1 MQLKD
6 IKLTYK
12 VRQMIEIGEK
22 IGGRYELE
30 KAAYDG
36 NLKVLATLI
45 SILSDNLTFNDSLD
59 VIDETIEAGITVK
72 QVYEEIFKGMNEKAF
87 FTEKL
92 EVLETPPI
100 DMEKMTQDVMK
111 QAQEKMS
118 REVLEQAIT
127 ENTLKPLKK

>member
-12 VRQMIEIGEK
+12 ARQMIEIGEK

-59 VIDETIEAGITVK
+59 VIDETIEAGMTVK

-87 FTEKL
+87 FTERL

-100 DMEKMTQDVMK
+100 DMKKMTQDVMK

>member
-12 VRQMIEIGEK
+12 ARQMIEIGEK

-59 VIDETIEAGITVK
+59 VIDETIEAGMTVK

-87 FTEKL
+87 FTERL

-100 DMEKMTQDVMK
+100 DMKKMTQDVMK
-111 QAQEKMS
+111 QAQEKMG

>member
-12 VRQMIEIGEK
+12 ARQMIEIGEK
-22 IGGRYELE
+22 IGGYYELE

-59 VIDETIEAGITVK
+59 VIDETIDAGTTVK
-72 QVYEEIFKGMNEKAF
+72 QAYEEIFKGMNEKAF
-87 FTEKL
+87 FTERL
-92 EVLETPPI
+92 EVLEIPPVNI
-100 DMEKMTQDVMK
+100 EKMTQDMMQ
-111 QAQEKMS
+111 QAQEKMGQKAI
-118 REVLEQAIT
+118 EHAIT
-127 ENTLKPLKK
+127 ENTSEPSRK

>member
-12 VRQMIEIGEK
+12 ARQMIEIGEK

-45 SILSDNLTFNDSLD
+45 SILSDNLTFNDALD
-59 VIDETIEAGITVK
+59 VIDETIDAGITIK
-72 QVYEEIFKGMNEKAF
+72 QAYEEIFKGMNEKAF
-87 FTEKL
+87 FTERL
-92 EVLETPPI
+92 EVLEIPPVNI
-100 DMEKMTQDVMK
+100 EKMTQDMVQ
-111 QAQEKMS
+111 QAQEKMGQKAI
-118 REVLEQAIT
+118 EQAIT
-127 ENTLKPLKK
+127 ENTSKPLRK

>member
-12 VRQMIEIGEK
+12 ARQMIEIGEK
-22 IGGRYELE
+22 IGGHYELE

-45 SILSDNLTFNDSLD
+45 SILSDKLTFNDSLD
-59 VIDETIEAGITVK
+59 VIDETIDIGMTVK
-72 QVYEEIFKGMNEKAF
+72 QIYEEIFKGMNEKAF

-100 DMEKMTQDVMK
+100 NVEKMTQDMMER
-111 QAQEKMS
+111 AQSEMS
-118 REVLEQAIT
+118 SLAIK
-127 ENTLKPLKK
+127 EAASRDMLKALKK

>member
-12 VRQMIEIGEK
+12 ARQMIEIGEK

-45 SILSDNLTFNDSLD
+45 SILSDNLAFNDSLD
-59 VIDETIEAGITVK
+59 VIDETIGAGITVK
-72 QVYEEIFKGMNEKAF
+72 QAYEEIFKGMNEKAF

-92 EVLETPPI
+92 EIMETPPI
-100 DMEKMTQDVMK
+100 DMEKMTQDMMK

>member
-12 VRQMIEIGEK
+12 ARQMIEIGEK
-22 IGGRYELE
+22 IGGHYELE

-45 SILSDNLTFNDSLD
+45 SILSDKLTFNDSLD
-59 VIDETIEAGITVK
+59 VIDETIDTGMTVK
-72 QVYEEIFKGMNEKAF
+72 QIYEEIFKGMNEKAF

-100 DMEKMTQDVMK
+100 NVEKMTQDIMR

-118 REVLEQAIT
+118 QEALGQAIT